1 MGIGLVAYSFKVK
14 QRNCSADS
22 IHENLDDINNEDLF
36 NFMENFLN
44 EYSEDF
50 YVDEDLK
57 KAFKIENFRIDS
69 ENRKMSGFLTYGD
82 GGVPAQIR
90 NINNPNNVAYTKVE
104 DDTECIPLYFL
115 FYVPASSRG
124 ILILE
129 KYGTKS
135 SKTIL
140 YKLIRNKFAEDF
152 PNHNLVV
159 ELLAQNRLMQL
170 FMEEGIIRQLT
181 ISSQTSPG
189 SHIENYYTRN
199 GQNIENLASYEFTI
213 KAHRNK
219 QLDFLKS
226 RINNIFRGN
235 ANLDSISNIIG
246 IRDYTP
252 TQLKVTYKIN
262 GTQKTIRL
270 DGLDDININYDITNM
285 LNSPY
290 NHPTYEEINPI
301 AQDYLNDLLG

>member
-22 IHENLDDINNEDLF
+22 LHENLDDINNEDLF

-90 NINNPNNVAYTKVE
+90 NINNPNNIAYTKVE

-115 FYVPASSRG
+115 FYIPASSRG

-159 ELLAQNRLMQL
+159 E
-170 FMEEGIIRQLT
+170 F
-181 ISSQTSPG
+181 
-189 SHIENYYTRN
+189 
-199 GQNIENLASYEFTI
+199 
-213 KAHRNK
+213 
-219 QLDFLKS
+219 KS
-226 RINNIFRGN
+226 G
-235 ANLDSISNIIG
+235 
-246 IRDYTP
+246 
-252 TQLKVTYKIN
+252 
-262 GTQKTIRL
+262 
-270 DGLDDININYDITNM
+270 
-285 LNSPY
+285 
-290 NHPTYEEINPI
+290 
-301 AQDYLNDLLG
+301 